1 MTEKEQIAKVNDI
14 SNELLRHFNKAVLG
28 DSEFDIHNLPIE
40 PINFYDSL
48 AEIGMLIEN
57 LIQNSGGYTRR

>member
-1 MTEKEQIAKVNDI
+1 MKYY
-14 SNELLRHFNKAVLG
+14 
-28 DSEFDIHNLPIE
+28 LPIE